1 MKKSS
6 FLTFCFAFIPGAGE
20 MYLGMMRKGAAI
32 MTLFWGIIGISVFLQ
47 MGFICAVLPIIW
59 FYSFFETFNI
69 RWLPPEEI
77 ERQDQEFSGNWG
89 TKLFSSDLKAVLDKR
104 HTLIGILLILVG
116 GWAILNNFFVP
127 ILEEFL
133 NLGDYWIFR
142 YLSYRL
148 PSILVAFAV
157 VVFGV
162 HLVRGKKKPKEE
174 DYVEFRGDL
183 HD

>member
-47 MGFICAVLPIIW
+47 MGFICAILPIIW

-69 RWLPPEEI
+69 RWLSPEEI
-77 ERQDQEFSGNWG
+77 ERQDREFANSWG
-89 TKLFSSDLKAVLDKR
+89 TRLFSDDLRAVFAKR
-104 HTLIGILLILVG
+104 HVLIGVLLILVG
-116 GWAILNNFFVP
+116 GWAVLNNFFVP
-127 ILEEFL
+127 LLEEFL
-133 NLGDYWIFR
+133 NLDDFWIFR
-142 YLSYRL
+142 YLTYRL

-157 VVFGV
+157 IVFGV
-162 HLVRGKKKPKEE
+162 HLVKGKKKLKED
-174 DYVEFRGDL
+174 DYVEYRGETND
-183 HD
+183 